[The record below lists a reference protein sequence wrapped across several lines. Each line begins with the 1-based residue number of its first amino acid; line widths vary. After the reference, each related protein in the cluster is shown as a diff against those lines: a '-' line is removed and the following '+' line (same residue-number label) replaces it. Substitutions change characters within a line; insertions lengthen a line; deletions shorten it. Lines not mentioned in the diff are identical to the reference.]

1 MPPKRK
7 AAKAVK
13 AAIVTKTTVPK
24 KIQKFQSDASE
35 SEEETAYVA
44 ISNLKNADSADKEAA
59 ADQSRISH
67 VKGESFVDETHSE
80 SELEPVKPMILARND
95 KSPLP
100 NKVQTNGKIFLRF
113 FFHCVDFFSY
123 TVFCLISRYFD

>member
-35 SEEETAYVA
+35 SEEETAFVA
-44 ISNLKNADSADKEAA
+44 ISNLKNADSADKEAV

-67 VKGESFVDETHSE
+67 VEGESFVDETHSE
-80 SELEPVKPMILARND
+80 SELEPVKPVILARND

-100 NKVQTNGKIFLRF
+100 NKVQSNGEIFLRF
-113 FFHCVDFFSY
+113 FFHCVKCFY
-123 TVFCLISRYFD
+123 NTVICLISHFID